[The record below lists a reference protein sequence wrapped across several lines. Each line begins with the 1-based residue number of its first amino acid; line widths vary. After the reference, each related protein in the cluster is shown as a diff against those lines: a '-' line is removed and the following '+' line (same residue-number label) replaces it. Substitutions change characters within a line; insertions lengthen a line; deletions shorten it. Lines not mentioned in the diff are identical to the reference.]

1 MSAIKIITNNE
12 NETMAVGEKLA
23 PMFKKGSII
32 TLTGDL
38 GAGKTHFVK
47 GFARGLG
54 SSELVTSPTFTILN
68 IYENATLPIYH
79 FDMYRL
85 SSIEEAESL
94 GFEEYFDT
102 KNLDGISLVEWPE
115 QVEGL
120 IKSEHTEIE
129 IKKLDDEKREIII
142 RRKS

>member
-32 TLTGDL
+32 TLTGDH

>member
-1 MSAIKIITNNE
+1 MQAMVVKNLK
-12 NETMAVGEKLA
+12 ETKKLA
-23 PMFKKGSII
+23 KKFIKSLKGGEVI
-32 TLTGDL
+32 LFNGDL
-38 GAGKTHFVK
+38 GAGKTTFTQFCFKCLGVK
-47 GFARGLG
+47 
-54 SSELVTSPTFTILN
+54 EPVTSPTFTIVREYKTKKFDL
-68 IYENATLPIYH
+68 YH

>member
-47 GFARGLG
+47 GFARGLE